1 MERDDLRE
9 RRVYS
14 DPTLPIDLY
23 TIHGRGFLMGAHWH
37 PDLEILYVESGSVLF
52 TMDGGKVAA
61 EAGSAVLANPGVL
74 HTAETV
80 GVGEARFHAVVFDV
94 ALLSGSIPDACT
106 LHYLDPL
113 REDRLR
119 LPLLVS
125 GTTLQEADS
134 LEKCRELIAVLQ
146 GRPRGFE
153 LQVKSLL
160 FGWLAGFVA
169 DDALARLESKG
180 ASGLPSE
187 WGRRPDST
195 RIEPVKKSLELL
207 HERYSGRVTVAELAG
222 VANLSEFHFFRVFK
236 DATGRSPI
244 EYLNEYR
251 CRRAAERLVET
262 DADIL
267 GVALDSGFT
276 SASYFIRVFRRFYG
290 QTPSTYRRRKAG
302 QLEEARRQQSSEHI
316 PRPSERPSTRAVRRI
331 PIR

>member
-52 TMDGGKVAA
+52 TMDGAKVSA
-61 EAGSAVLANPGVL
+61 EAGSAVLANPGTL
-74 HTAETV
+74 HTAETL
-80 GVGEARFHAVVFDV
+80 GIGEARFHAVVFDV
-94 ALLSGSIPDACT
+94 ALLSGSVPDACS
-106 LHYLDPL
+106 LRYLDPL

-125 GTTLQEADS
+125 GATPQEADS
-134 LEKCRELIAVLQ
+134 LDRCRELVAVLQ
-146 GRPRGFE
+146 TRPRGYE
-153 LQVKSLL
+153 LRVKSLL

-169 DDALARLESKG
+169 DDALARPESRG
-180 ASGLPSE
+180 APGLPAE
-187 WGRRPDST
+187 WRRRTDSA

-236 DATGRSPI
+236 EATGRSPI

-251 CRRAAERLVET
+251 CRRAAEKLLET

-267 GVALDSGFT
+267 GIALDSGFS
-276 SASYFIRVFRRFYG
+276 SAGYFIRVFRRYYG
-290 QTPSTYRRRKAG
+290 RTPSSYRRRKADPLG
-302 QLEEARRQQSSEHI
+302 
-316 PRPSERPSTRAVRRI
+316 
-331 PIR
+331 